1 MNEKIQFL
9 IVENLPRDGHR
20 VDLKDTVYAVLHDLH
35 TMDSSC
41 EKEEIHKTFESMHEK
56 QFVFMFSD
64 GTVALTEYGNRM
76 LS

>member
-9 IVENLPRDGHR
+9 IVENLPRDGRR
-20 VDLKDTVYAVLHDLH
+20 VVLKDTAYAVLHDLH

-41 EKEEIHKTFESMHEK
+41 EKEEILKAFEIMHEK
-56 QFVFMFSD
+56 QFVFMFRD